1 MYNILFSKEAEK
13 DKKLLKR
20 AGLENKTK
28 ELLNIIRN
36 NPFQNPPSYEKLRGD
51 LQGFYSRRI
60 NITHRLVYAVEKKNI
75 IVLRMWSHYGD
86 WCYI

>member
-1 MYNILFSKEAEK
+1 MYTILFSKEAEK

-20 AGLENKTK
+20 AGLEKKTK
-28 ELLNIIRN
+28 ELLNILME

-51 LQGFYSRRI
+51 LQGYYSRRI
-60 NITHRLVYAVEKKNI
+60 NITHRLVYMIEKKNV

-86 WCYI
+86 